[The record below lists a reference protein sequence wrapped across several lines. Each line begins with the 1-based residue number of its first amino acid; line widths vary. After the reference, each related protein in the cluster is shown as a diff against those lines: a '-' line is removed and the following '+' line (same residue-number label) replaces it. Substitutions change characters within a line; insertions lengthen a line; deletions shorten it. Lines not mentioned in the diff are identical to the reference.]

1 MIPLTLSVSP
11 NDLFLPQL
19 TNILL
24 TRSCC
29 HTPRSFYSKSC
40 LLLFGWTV
48 NRLFNCSMLQKQ
60 PLKNLTNFL
69 SEIGSSGVVSSLQ
82 NCFNVPKHF
91 TDFWMVTWKHSFS
104 VHQTHQE
111 DRPDKNTTDSFCFN
125 EFLFN
130 DKKPWMDV
138 GDIHQ
143 TMPLLFRLRD
153 KNASLTQ
160 L

>member
-1 MIPLTLSVSP
+1 MFTTLWS
-11 NDLFLPQL
+11 NA
-19 TNILL
+19 IG
-24 TRSCC
+24 C
-29 HTPRSFYSKSC
+29 
-40 LLLFGWTV
+40 TV

-160 L
+160 LCRLEEIKGFEQQKNARKKGF